1 MKKILLIGLL
11 ALVLLYVVKRMIYEP
26 YMWKRAI
33 NTPEHSLRLGS
44 YIFSK
49 ERGHNGSQSFET
61 HYFIFKVIDITGDY
75 VRLAVVRR
83 LSEKGRAAQSDFSM
97 TKNDF
102 EALKTKIHEMTVT
115 GIPRED
121 LYRKNEER
129 YAVNDF
135 LLEKYPALKTSR
147 YYFEDIPAAAKN
159 LPAPTEHFDSMEY
172 FSLLYSKEEIISKGK
187 LRGWILNNSTAPE
200 LSGAAKNI
208 ELIQNQSN

>member
-11 ALVLLYVVKRMIYEP
+11 ALVLLYVVKRTIYEP

-61 HYFIFKVIDITGDY
+61 RYFIFKVVDITGDY

-83 LSEKGRAAQSDFSM
+83 LSEKGRAAQSDFST

-102 EALKTKIHEMTVT
+102 EELKTKIHNMTVT

-129 YAVNDF
+129 DAINDF

-159 LPAPTEHFDSMEY
+159 LPAPTEHFDSSEY
-172 FSLLYSKEEIISKGK
+172 FSLLYSKDEIISKGK
-187 LRGWILNNSTAPE
+187 LRGWILNNSTVPE
-200 LSGAAKNI
+200 LSGSSKEI
-208 ELIQNQSN
+208 DLIQN

>member
-1 MKKILLIGLL
+1 MKKILVIGLL
-11 ALVLLYVVKRMIYEP
+11 ALVVLYVIKRMIYEP

-61 HYFIFKVIDITGDY
+61 HYFIFKVIAINGDY
-75 VRLAVVRR
+75 VRLSVVRR
-83 LSEKGRAAQSDFSM
+83 LSEKGSTAQSDFS
-97 TKNDF
+97 TTNNDF
-102 EALKTKIHEMTVT
+102 EALKTKIHDITVT
-115 GIPRED
+115 GILRED
-121 LYRKNEER
+121 LYRKNQER
-129 YAVNDF
+129 YVVNDF

-147 YYFEDIPAAAKN
+147 YYFEDLPAAAKN
-159 LPAPTEHFDSMEY
+159 LPAPSEHFDGMEY

-200 LSGAAKNI
+200 LSGAAKDI
-208 ELIQNQSN
+208 ELIQNQSY

>member
-33 NTPEHSLRLGS
+33 KTPEHSLRLGS

-159 LPAPTEHFDSMEY
+159 LPAPTKHFDSSEY
-172 FSLLYSKEEIISKGK
+172 FSLLYSKAEIISKGK
-187 LRGWILNNSTAPE
+187 LTGWILNNSTVPE
-200 LSGAAKNI
+200 LSGSSKQI
-208 ELIQNQSN
+208 DLIQN

>member
-102 EALKTKIHEMTVT
+102 EALKTKIHDMTVT

-159 LPAPTEHFDSMEY
+159 LPAPTEHFDSSEY
-172 FSLLYSKEEIISKGK
+172 FSLLYSKAEIISKGK
-187 LRGWILNNSTAPE
+187 LRGWILNNSTVPE
-200 LSGAAKNI
+200 LSGSSKEI
-208 ELIQNQSN
+208 DLIQN